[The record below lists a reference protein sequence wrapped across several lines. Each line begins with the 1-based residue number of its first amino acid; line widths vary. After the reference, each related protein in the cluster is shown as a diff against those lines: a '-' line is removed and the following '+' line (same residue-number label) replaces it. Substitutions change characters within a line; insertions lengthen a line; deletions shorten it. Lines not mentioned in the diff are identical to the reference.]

1 MENNQQRLK
10 IETFILLPEYR
21 VKDLNKIDQTKF
33 INIKKHQDLRRHNLD
48 FEYLEG
54 ALSIQHR
61 DKIIF
66 GFKYWDLIDQL
77 WFSLMTAMKEL
88 INHTNTEFYFP
99 DQPTNVIF
107 EKKDHRL
114 SIIINNDKTN
124 FNFYEFIK
132 TSIDAALEFHH
143 ALLKIFPDKQ
153 DFIYQDIEYIEE
165 IKKQYNI

>member
-1 MENNQQRLK
+1 
-10 IETFILLPEYR
+10 
-21 VKDLNKIDQTKF
+21 
-33 INIKKHQDLRRHNLD
+33 
-48 FEYLEG
+48 
-54 ALSIQHR
+54 
-61 DKIIF
+61 
-66 GFKYWDLIDQL
+66 
-77 WFSLMTAMKEL
+77 MKEL

-99 DQPTNVIF
+99 DQPTNVIL

-143 ALLKIFPDKQ
+143 VLLKIFPDKQ

-165 IKKQYNI
+165 IKKQ